1 MNTSETNQS
10 RQPAQHLRDGKLKAT
25 IWRNRTEKGNR
36 YSVQLNRIFEDKNGK
51 LQNTDS
57 FSGSE
62 LLRIARLAQIAYDEI
77 QVYREEDKQNDA
89 ASNGS

>member
-1 MNTSETNQS
+1 MNTSEN
-10 RQPAQHLRDGKLKAT
+10 QPAQRLTDGKLKAT

-36 YSVQLNRIFEDKNGK
+36 YSVQLNRIFEDKSGK

-77 QVYREEDKQNDA
+77 LIHREEDKQN
-89 ASNGS
+89 ASVANGS

>member
-1 MNTSETNQS
+1 MNTSTTNTPVQ
-10 RQPAQHLRDGKLKAT
+10 RLTDGKLKAT
-25 IWRNRTEKGNR
+25 IWKNSTKEGFR
-36 YSVQLNRIFEDKNGK
+36 YSVQLNRIYEDKNGT

-77 QVYREEDKQNDA
+77 LIHREEDKQT
-89 ASNGS
+89 ASEANGS

>member
-1 MNTSETNQS
+1 MNTSETN
-10 RQPAQHLRDGKLKAT
+10 QPAQHLRDGKLKAT

-36 YSVQLNRIFEDKNGK
+36 YSVQLNRIFEDKNGLLK
-51 LQNTDS
+51 NSDS

-62 LLRIARLAQIAYDEI
+62 LLRISRLAQIAYDEI
-77 QVYREEDKQNDA
+77 QILHEEDKQNDA

>member
-1 MNTSETNQS
+1 MNTSTTNTPVQ
-10 RQPAQHLRDGKLKAT
+10 RLTDGKLKAT
-25 IWRNRTEKGNR
+25 IWRNSTKEGFR
-36 YSVQLNRIFEDKNGK
+36 YSVQLNRIYEDKNGT

-77 QVYREEDKQNDA
+77 QIHREEDKQV
-89 ASNGS
+89 ASEANGS